1 MWNLVCIAAE
11 KVQLNYSGESASSC
25 SLGDHKTLL
34 LLFIFK
40 LDSKLLYFIL
50 HFSILWIGLCLVC
63 VSLSLNITSYQK
75 HHSQCSSRSTV
86 YIFIHSSWP
95 CTVPLR
101 CEGITFRNLYPVFAD
116 ILYDNVEDCL
126 SATRFAAVLQEYIE
140 VNWGLSIGGDISF
153 YWKTFYSNDSVQ
165 SMYVELFHL
174 LILTNYYKSLS
185 EIKNV
190 SDINLSLHL

>member
-1 MWNLVCIAAE
+1 M
-11 KVQLNYSGESASSC
+11 
-25 SLGDHKTLL
+25 
-34 LLFIFK
+34 
-40 LDSKLLYFIL
+40 
-50 HFSILWIGLCLVC
+50 
-63 VSLSLNITSYQK
+63 
-75 HHSQCSSRSTV
+75 
-86 YIFIHSSWP
+86 
-95 CTVPLR
+95 
-101 CEGITFRNLYPVFAD
+101 
-116 ILYDNVEDCL
+116 EDCL

-140 VNWGLSIGGDISF
+140 VNWGLSIGRDISF

>member
-40 LDSKLLYFIL
+40 LDSKLLYFII

-75 HHSQCSSRSTV
+75 HQSQCSSRSTV

-95 CTVPLR
+95 CTVPLW
-101 CEGITFRNLYPVFAD
+101 CEGITFRNIYPEFAD
-116 ILYDNVEDCL
+116 LLYDNVEDCL
-126 SATRFAAVLQEYIE
+126 SATKLAAVLQEDIE
-140 VNWGLSIGGDISF
+140 VNWGSSVGRGISF
-153 YWKTFYSNDSVQ
+153 YWKTFFLFKSFGPV
-165 SMYVELFHL
+165 YVCW
-174 LILTNYYKSLS
+174 IISP
-185 EIKNV
+185 V
-190 SDINLSLHL
+190 NLD